1 MFKQIPNTISILGQ
15 GGVAKSIMD
24 CHEENLNKFEE
35 PPHSVLTLKGGYPMI
50 CCPKDDSRP
59 QNSIFSS
66 ETIRICTDDEI
77 YDYYDDPDSVD
88 CEPPLDD
95 SPKFEYVYNS
105 ASNCPEG
112 TKCTNGNT
120 CGVKGITFHLFDKKF
135 VTNILCSMKF
145 QDSEFQN

>member
-1 MFKQIPNTISILGQ
+1 
-15 GGVAKSIMD
+15 MD
-24 CHEENLNKFEE
+24 CNDDNLNKFKE

-50 CCPKDDSRP
+50 CCPKDDGRP
-59 QNSIFSS
+59 QSSLFSS

-95 SPKFEYVYNS
+95 SPKFEYVYDK

-120 CGVKGITFHLFDKKF
+120 CGVKGTTKVI
-135 VTNILCSMKF
+135 
-145 QDSEFQN
+145 